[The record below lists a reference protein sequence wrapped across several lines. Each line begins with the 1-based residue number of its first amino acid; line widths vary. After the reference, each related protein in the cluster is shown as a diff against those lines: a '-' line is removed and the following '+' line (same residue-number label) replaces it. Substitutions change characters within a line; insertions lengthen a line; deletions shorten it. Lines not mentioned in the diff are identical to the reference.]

1 MRSMPERPRIKIAV
15 VRNPRAGIAPCVKS
29 VWRTSPERKKAAGHM
44 IRQPYAGVYAGGVD
58 PRWLCVAE
66 EWGAARLRIAA
77 DPENLYRILIFAA
90 AHGAA
95 VCDQHA
101 GRIEFKGVNARQA
114 ENMGGLALLP
124 HNRRT
129 ATSAF
134 HIQKFRV
141 ITLAHKGAAQWF
153 GNGLERVV
161 MHHSLPQAPAHVGRA
176 YDRGCGASFKPY
188 LP

>member
-1 MRSMPERPRIKIAV
+1 
-15 VRNPRAGIAPCVKS
+15 
-29 VWRTSPERKKAAGHM
+29 M

-58 PRWLCVAE
+58 PRWLLRVAE
-66 EWGAARLRIAA
+66 KRGAARLGFAA
-77 DPENLYRILIFAA
+77 DPENLYGILILAA

-95 VCDQHA
+95 VCNQHA
-101 GRIEFKGVNARQA
+101 GRIELKGVYARQI
-114 ENMGGLALLP
+114 ENMCCLALLP

-129 ATSAF
+129 TTSAF

-161 MHHSLPQAPAHVGRA
+161 MHYSLPQAPAHVGRA
-176 YDRGCGASFKPY
+176 YDRGCGTSFKPY

>member
-1 MRSMPERPRIKIAV
+1 MRDRLNWGGKKQKGRRAHEPAALLQGRWGKTRPLSTHCLRIAEI
-15 VRNPRAGIAPCVKS
+15 G
-29 VWRTSPERKKAAGHM
+29 RT
-44 IRQPYAGVYAGGVD
+44 
-58 PRWLCVAE
+58 
-66 EWGAARLRIAA
+66 ARLRVAA
-77 DPENLYRILIFAA
+77 DSENLDGVVSFTAA
-90 AHGAA
+90 RGAG
-95 VCDQHA
+95 VRHQQA
-101 GRIEFKGVNARQA
+101 GRVQFQRVNARNA
-114 ENMGGLALLP
+114 ENMCGLALLP

-129 ATSAF
+129 TTSAF